1 MSTAQCYLA
10 FHALCVWLCVF
21 AGDADSVCPGQQPR
35 CSDAAETGRNDGT
48 EQASHTGRQWSNLV
62 IHYIVQVLLYI
73 KLKKKFSCNNS
84 MIRRMVFLF
93 QAPGNWLLIT
103 LNNTKL

>member
-1 MSTAQCYLA
+1 M
-10 FHALCVWLCVF
+10 F

-73 KLKKKFSCNNS
+73 KLKKKFSCNIS
-84 MIRRMVFLF
+84 MIEKIRRMVFLF
-93 QAPGNWLLIT
+93 QAPGNWLIIT